1 MSQSDEAKTLG
12 TALTIAKDYADL
24 VIKGPLGEIG
34 GVLTDTLGHWRLRN
48 QVRLLLK
55 TKQWLE
61 EKGVDP
67 KPIMPEVLVPLLQ
80 DASNVEDE
88 SLSGMFSAL
97 LANHLDSSQQERIH
111 PSYTKVLSQLSP
123 LDARVMLHFR
133 KWVSYQGAREVGLR
147 GRGVT
152 AMEVAEALGCSE
164 RSAYLSCLNLNRLG
178 IVEHKGFRPPEGHPI
193 SALFTE
199 SPEHQMYLATEYGV
213 EFCDACHYPSEKTDV

>member
-1 MSQSDEAKTLG
+1 MSQSEKAKTLG

-24 VIKGPLGEIG
+24 VLKGPLGEIG
-34 GVLTDTLGHWRLRN
+34 GVLSDTLGHWRLRN

-67 KPIMPEVLVPLLQ
+67 KPILPDIFVPLLQ

-88 SLSGMFSAL
+88 SLSNMFSAL

-123 LDARVMLHFR
+123 LDARAMLQFR
-133 KWVSYQGAREVGLR
+133 KWVSYEGAREVGLR
-147 GRGVT
+147 GRGMT
-152 AMEVAEALGCSE
+152 AKDVAEELGCTE
-164 RSAYLSCLNLNRLG
+164 RSAYLSCLNLSRLG
-178 IVEHKGFRPPEGHPI
+178 IIEHRGFEAPSDHPI
-193 SALFTE
+193 PELFEE
-199 SPEHQMYLATEYGV
+199 SPEHQVYLATEYGI
-213 EFCDACHYPSEKTDV
+213 EFCDACHYQSVG